1 MEIDDELKK
10 LIEGN
15 VLALATMNENGNPH
29 CIAVAFVKVV
39 SNNQILVTDNY
50 MSETIKN
57 IKRNPNVAITVW
69 NKNWKENCIGYE
81 LNGTA
86 EYFTNGKWYEMI
98 KKIPE
103 NQGEPCKG
111 AILIK
116 ISKIKKL
123 A

>member
-1 MEIDDELKK
+1 MEINDELKK
-10 LIEGN
+10 LIEGD

-69 NKNWKENCIGYE
+69 NKNWKKNCIGYE